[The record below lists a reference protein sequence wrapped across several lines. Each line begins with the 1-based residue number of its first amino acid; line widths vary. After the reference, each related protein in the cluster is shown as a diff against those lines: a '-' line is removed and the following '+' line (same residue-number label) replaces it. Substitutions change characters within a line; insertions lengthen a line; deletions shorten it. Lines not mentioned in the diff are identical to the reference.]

1 MRKRNNLI
9 TRQSKLCRNI
19 VMALVFL
26 LVFAGIWQVRESS
39 VSAAGEAQKSKLTII
54 CPVDGMK
61 ISLYHVADLKED
73 GSYELAGA
81 LAGYSVSLACEDE
94 DDLQGAANTLADY
107 VKRDQIIPEKVE
119 MAKTTSAGISTCF
132 EDISQG
138 MYLVMGQNVEK
149 QEGEKTQVYTPQVAL
164 VVFPANSGEQ
174 NPYDVKAVLKYER
187 REKLEESQTK
197 LHVLKVWKGDK
208 EEKRPTSVKVDLL
221 KLEADGSSTVADRQV
236 LNQENQWSYTWENL
250 STEAQWSVAE
260 SQVPA
265 GYYVST
271 NRAEST
277 IVVTNTAKQP
287 VSDKKNTQDQS
298 KKQGAKLP
306 QTGQLWWPVLVLLL
320 AGISCIVIGCS
331 FSRTNNKKIDK

>member
-1 MRKRNNLI
+1 MSLNSTKQKI

-26 LVFAGIWQVRESS
+26 LVFAGIWQEKESR
-39 VSAAGEAQKSKLTII
+39 VLAAGETQKLKLTII

-81 LAGYSVSLACEDE
+81 FAGYSVSLACEDE

-107 VKRDQIIPEKVE
+107 VKRDRVTPENVE
-119 MAKTTSAGISTCF
+119 IAKTTSAGISTCF
-132 EDISQG
+132 ENISQG

-149 QEGEKTQVYTPQVAL
+149 QESEKTQVYTPQVSL

-187 REKLEESQTK
+187 KEKLEESQTK

-221 KLEADGSSTVADRQV
+221 KLEADGSSTVADSQV
-236 LNQENQWSYTWENL
+236 LNKENQWSYTWENL
-250 STEAQWSVAE
+250 SSEAHWSVVE
-260 SQVPA
+260 SQVPK

-271 NRAEST
+271 TREGHT
-277 IVVTNTAKQP
+277 IVVTNTAKQ
-287 VSDKKNTQDQS
+287 SIHDKNNAQDQS
-298 KKQGAKLP
+298 KKPGVKLP
-306 QTGQLWWPVLVLLL
+306 QTGQLWWPVLVLLIAGIVCIL
-320 AGISCIVIGCS
+320 AGVS
-331 FSRTNNKKIDK
+331 FSKQKD